1 MYHGQ
6 VIRFDMKQN
15 SIYMKKHFYFYCLLA
30 LLVCTFTGC
39 TSSKSILYFQDID
52 KVQLGKLPENYE
64 AVIKKD
70 DRLVILVTGPDKS
83 VIAPYNLT
91 MSENLSGSTNIE
103 SSNLSYLV
111 DKEGNID
118 FPVLGKLHVEGLTR
132 MQLTNYLK
140 KEISRDV
147 KDPIVT
153 ITFKNFRFTVLGEIG
168 APGTYNIESD
178 KTSILQAIGMAGD
191 LKLTAKRD
199 DIILLREVDGA
210 LTYTKLNLKDCE
222 VLDSPYYYLQQ
233 NDVLYIQP
241 SASRVATGTSA
252 PALWSYALGTVAS
265 LLALAGLL
273 WK

>member
-1 MYHGQ
+1 M
-6 VIRFDMKQN
+6 
-15 SIYMKKHFYFYCLLA
+15 A

-91 MSENLSGSTNIE
+91 MSENLSGNTNIE
-103 SSNLSYLV
+103 SSTLSYLV
-111 DKEGNID
+111 DKSGNID

-140 KEISRDV
+140 KEISKDV

-168 APGTYNIESD
+168 SPGTYNIESD

-252 PALWSYALGTVAS
+252 PALWSFALGTVAS
-265 LLALAGLL
+265 LLGLAGLL